1 MTLISTARQGL
12 KHAMITSGLKAAR
25 LVRSTGAMSSAR
37 GLGAIF
43 TLHHVRPKTER
54 SFDPNAHLE
63 ITPEFLDAT
72 IRRLKD
78 EGYAFLS
85 LADLPEHMTAAT
97 PRQPVALFTLDD
109 GYRNNAEFAQPV
121 FSEHR
126 VPYTVFVTG
135 GFIDKTHTLWWE
147 TLAELLGAV
156 NALEFDFGAG
166 PVPIRTASQTEKT
179 AAYDRIAGF
188 IRRGDEAEATGQ
200 LNAVARAHG
209 IDPDLIV
216 ERLIMRAPELQSLV
230 LNPLATLGAH
240 SISHRALSRLPEDE
254 ARDEIQRSAA
264 RIEEI
269 TGKRPS
275 SIAYPYGDSAAVSP
289 REMRLASE
297 LGFTSGVTT
306 RPGTLSAR
314 TRNDP
319 FSLPRISLNGHYQK
333 PDYVAA
339 LASGIPFKLM
349 GRR

>member
-1 MTLISTARQGL
+1 MNLISTARQGL

-63 ITPEFLDAT
+63 ITPEFLDAA
-72 IRRLKD
+72 IRRLKE

-85 LADLPEHMTAAT
+85 LEDLPSHMANPA

-147 TLAELLGAV
+147 TLADLLSGVSSIA
-156 NALEFDFGAG
+156 FDFGAG
-166 PVPIRTASQTEKT
+166 PVTIRTANHTEKT
-179 AAYDRIAGF
+179 AAYDRIADF
-188 IRRGDEAEATGQ
+188 IRGGDEAQAVAQ
-200 LNAVARAHG
+200 LNTVARAHG
-209 IDPDLIV
+209 IDPGLIV
-216 ERLIMRAPELQSLV
+216 ERLVMRAPELQSLV

-240 SISHRALSRLPEDE
+240 TISHRALAKLPDAEVREEIRL
-254 ARDEIQRSAA
+254 SAD

-269 TGKRPS
+269 TGKRPV
-275 SIAYPYGDSAAVSP
+275 SIAYPYGDAAAVSP
-289 REMRLASE
+289 RETRLAGE

-306 RPGTLSAR
+306 RPGTLDTR
-314 TRNDP
+314 GRNDL
-319 FSLPRISLNGHYQK
+319 FALPRISLNGHYQK

-339 LASGIPFKLM
+339 LASGIPFRLM

>member
-1 MTLISTARQGL
+1 MNLISTARQGL

-25 LVRSTGAMSSAR
+25 LVRSAGAMSSAR

-43 TLHHVRPKTER
+43 TLHHVRPKTAR

-63 ITPEFLDAT
+63 ITPDFLDAA
-72 IRRLKD
+72 IRRLKH

-85 LADLPEHMTAAT
+85 LAELPEHLAKSQTC
-97 PRQPVALFTLDD
+97 QPVAVFTLDD

-147 TLAELLGAV
+147 TLAGLVGTT
-156 NALEFDFGAG
+156 NALHFDFGTG
-166 PVPIRTASQTEKT
+166 PVALRTASLAEKN

-188 IRRGDEAEATGQ
+188 IRRGDEAEAIGR
-200 LNAVARAHG
+200 LNAVARMHG

-230 LNPLATLGAH
+230 LNPLASLGAH
-240 SISHRALSRLPEDE
+240 TISHRALSGLPEDE
-254 ARDEIQRSAA
+254 ARDEILRSAA

-269 TGKRPS
+269 TGRRPT
-275 SIAYPYGDSAAVSP
+275 SIAYPYGDGPAVSP
-289 REMRLASE
+289 REARLASE

-306 RPGTLSAR
+306 RPGTLDAR
-314 TRNDP
+314 KRDAL
-319 FSLPRISLNGHYQK
+319 FALPRISLNGHYQK